1 MTETTIS
8 AAPDAPSTPVPPAVP
23 PAVLRPVSA
32 AARIEMLDIL
42 RGFAILGILAVNALA
57 FAWPFEVFGNRDS
70 APFAWTGANLVSD
83 WVVQVFF
90 HDKSRSLFS
99 MLFGVSIFLVGGERA
114 DKARGRLLR
123 SRLFWLLL
131 IGAVHGLAIWYGDIL
146 MHYAYTGFLMLLMRS
161 MSARKLLW
169 IGGGISLMWG
179 VIGAAAAIVTAHLPP
194 EMAGQMK
201 PPEVDPAVIRA
212 TIDQVRGG
220 WAGAMLE
227 NAKAWLMVQ
236 GFSLFMIPVTLPLM
250 MLGLGLFKSGWLSG
264 KAPVW
269 TYLLAVAVG
278 AAILAALGWY
288 GWVADNAEGDP
299 TGGLAG
305 ALAQFGFVVTMGY
318 AAAVILLSR
327 SAFGVVTRLFAPV
340 GRMAFTNYLTQS
352 LIMASLFYMP
362 WGPRLYGQIEPGMLW
377 AFIGGVWVLQLVWSP
392 LWLSRFEM
400 GPLEWVWRTLTYG
413 RPAPLLKRV

>member
-1 MTETTIS
+1 
-8 AAPDAPSTPVPPAVP
+8 
-23 PAVLRPVSA
+23 
-32 AARIEMLDIL
+32 MLDIL
-42 RGFAILGILAVNALA
+42 RGFAVLGILAVNVLA
-57 FAWPFEVFGNRDS
+57 FAWPIEMLNNREAAIFE
-70 APFAWTGANLVSD
+70 WTRGNLVSD

-90 HDKSRSLFS
+90 HNKARSLFS

-114 DKARGRLLR
+114 DKARGKLLR

-131 IGAVHGLAIWYGDIL
+131 IGAVHGLAIWFGDIL

-169 IGGGISLMWG
+169 IGGGVSLMWG
-179 VIGAAAAIVTAHLPP
+179 VIGAAAAIIMAHLPP

-201 PPEVDPAVIRA
+201 PPVIDPATIQA
-212 TIDQVRGG
+212 TIDQVRSG

-227 NAKAWLMVQ
+227 NTRAWAMVQ
-236 GFSLFMIPVTLPLM
+236 GFSLPLVPVTLPLM
-250 MLGLGLFKSGWLSG
+250 MLGLGLFKSGWLTG
-264 KAPVW
+264 KAPIW
-269 TYLLAVAVG
+269 TYQLSIAVG
-278 AAILAALGWY
+278 AAILAALGWF
-288 GWVADNAEGDP
+288 GWQAELAEGDP

-305 ALAQFGFVVTMGY
+305 ALTQFGFVVTLGY
-318 AAAVILLSR
+318 AAAVILLTR

-362 WGPRLYGQIEPGMLW
+362 WGPRLYGQVEPAGLW
-377 AFIGGVWVLQLVWSP
+377 AIVLGVWALQLIWSP

-400 GPLEWVWRTLTYG
+400 GPLEWVWRCLTYG
-413 RPAPLLKRV
+413 RRFPFVKTA